1 MLRCSSELP
10 AEMQNL
16 YQWCLGILV
25 PALVLGRPSRLLPSL
40 MSWVL
45 SADLQEFGRLSLLH
59 WIEALSLLG
68 ALDKLTARIQTRA
81 TGSDDSGYTN

>member
-1 MLRCSSELP
+1 MVPWNTRAATGPTIS
-10 AEMQNL
+10 
-16 YQWCLGILV
+16 LV
-25 PALVLGRPSRLLPSL
+25 TFSHVLG
-40 MSWVL
+40 
-45 SADLQEFGRLSLLH
+45 ADLQEFGRSSLLH